1 MIDVREDEVRSMDI
15 FMPIRFRTSVQLSPN
30 ELHQEFVSMIQKK
43 LQQNLEGV
51 CSRFG
56 YIRPGSINIVR
67 RSAGNFV
74 KQHFNGHIRFDLL
87 CKAEVC
93 NPAQGMVLKA
103 VVRNKNAMGLLAES
117 FIEIE
122 DKNIPVLDIIVPK
135 RAAGIASEIDLDSVE
150 IGDEIYV
157 SVQGKRFQLND
168 KKISII
174 GRAIQDPATV
184 VDYKVD
190 MDTVNED
197 DPEMDGGSVLGDDVE
212 DIFSDSS
219 DEEQT
224 EDVSD
229 DEMDPKVKKIV
240 TVDDEE
246 KDEENEEPED
256 EDDFFDGD
264 GDDADDDFIED
275 DDVVGGG
282 GYDDFE

>member
-1 MIDVREDEVRSMDI
+1 
-15 FMPIRFRTSVQLSPN
+15 MPIRFRTSVQLSPN